1 MRAFQSFMTEY
12 PEQVQRR
19 AGYLVANDDHIPNF
33 EHDLELGMSLFAYGQ
48 TTHKT
53 SLHSFGPEPTPS
65 FFLRKPCPSVI
76 APA

>member
-48 TTHKT
+48 TTHK
-53 SLHSFGPEPTPS
+53 LHCTRSAQSQPLP
-65 FFLRKPCPSVI
+65 FF
-76 APA
+76 